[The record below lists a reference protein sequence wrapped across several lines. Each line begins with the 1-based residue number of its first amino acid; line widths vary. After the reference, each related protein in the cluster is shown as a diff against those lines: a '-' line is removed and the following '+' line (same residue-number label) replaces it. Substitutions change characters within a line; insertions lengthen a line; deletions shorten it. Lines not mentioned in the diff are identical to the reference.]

1 MRCRST
7 FVSIADVQPEY
18 FSTAVIINWA
28 HRLMKPIFRIA
39 LCAALAA
46 APYVHAQTDDVVR
59 VVNRLRAPG
68 GACTAHAPPLVK
80 QGALDLTASH
90 LARGASLT
98 AALKSAG
105 YGATEAQVVILTGEG
120 WREQLES
127 LLASRFCA
135 QLAMPKLSEA
145 GSYESGNRI
154 WIVLASPQLA
164 PKLDLTRQQLAERM
178 LRLVNDARGQARN
191 CGARHFDSARP
202 LSWNVL
208 LARSAAL
215 HAADMAAN
223 GFFSH
228 TGHNGSTL
236 PQRVTR
242 AGYAFRTTGEN
253 IAAGQPSIE
262 DAIAGWLKSPGHCAN
277 LMNSAFT
284 DIGAGFAFNDN
295 GMRVYWVQDF
305 GTPR

>member
-1 MRCRST
+1 LAG
-7 FVSIADVQPEY
+7 IGY
-18 FSTAVIINWA
+18 FSTVVIINWA
-28 HRLMKPIFRIA
+28 YRLMKPIFRIA
-39 LCAALAA
+39 LCAALATV
-46 APYVHAQTDDVVR
+46 PSVQAQTDDVVR

-80 QGALDLTASH
+80 QGALDLTALR

-98 AALKSAG
+98 AALKSTG
-105 YGATEAQVVILTGEG
+105 YGASEAQVITLAGEG
-120 WREQLES
+120 WRGQLES
-127 LLASRFCA
+127 LLASRFCS
-135 QLAMPKLSEA
+135 QVAMPALSEA

-164 PKLDLTRQQLAERM
+164 PKLGLARQQLVERTLM
-178 LRLVNDARGQARN
+178 LVNDARGRARN
-191 CGARHFDSARP
+191 CGARHFGSARP
-202 LSWNVL
+202 LRWNVV

-242 AGYAFRTTGEN
+242 AGYPFRVIGEN

-262 DAIAGWLKSPGHCAN
+262 DAIAGWLKSPEHCAN
-277 LMNSAFT
+277 LMNSEFT
-284 DIGAGFAFNDN
+284 DIGAAFDFNDTN

>member
-1 MRCRST
+1 
-7 FVSIADVQPEY
+7 
-18 FSTAVIINWA
+18 
-28 HRLMKPIFRIA
+28 MKPIFRIA

-46 APYVHAQTDDVVR
+46 APYVQVQAQTDDVVR

-80 QGALDLTASH
+80 QGALDLTALH

-105 YGATEAQVVILTGEG
+105 YGATEAQVIILAGEG

-127 LLASRFCA
+127 LLASRFCSQVA
-135 QLAMPKLSEA
+135 KPALSEA

-178 LRLVNDARGQARN
+178 LILVNDARGQARN
-191 CGARHFDSARP
+191 CGARHFGSARP
-202 LSWNVL
+202 LSWNVV

-228 TGHNGSTL
+228 TGHNGSTFQ
-236 PQRVTR
+236 QRITR
-242 AGYAFRTTGEN
+242 SGYSFRAIGEN

-277 LMNSAFT
+277 LMNSDFT
-284 DIGAGFAFNDN
+284 DIGAAFAFNHTN